1 MSHRNYIKIEITII
15 LETPFG
21 YDPQGHDKSSNIQ
34 DAAEATATMYE
45 RSKQPK
51 RGDRK

>member
-21 YDPQGHDKSSNIQ
+21 YDPQGHDKSTNIQ
-34 DAAEATATMYE
+34 EAAEVVADEYE
-45 RSKQPK
+45 RSKAPK
-51 RGDRK
+51 RGDRR